1 MMISPKGHVFFD
13 CIFFSAEDVPALT
26 SSLSESAFAVISQR
40 LQIHS
45 QKNSQFLEVAPKA
58 CCCYL
63 MEGFE
68 GCS

>member
-1 MMISPKGHVFFD
+1 
-13 CIFFSAEDVPALT
+13 LT